1 MGGIEFI
8 TFISTILLV
17 IFIMIGLDVCT
28 RVFRYIKYNGL
39 TLKEAFIRVYKDF
52 FYLP

>member
-8 TFISTILLV
+8 TFISTILIV
-17 IFIMIGLDVCT
+17 ILRMIGLDICT
-28 RVFRYIKYNGL
+28 RVYRYRKYNNL
-39 TLKEAFIRVYKDF
+39 TLKESFIRVYKDF